1 MNTTLYGEI
10 KKLAQKWKQYP
21 NEYNPDDPNNR
32 QILIE
37 KNLKMAV
44 GVALKYRGMGLT
56 EDELISAA
64 TLGLCAAYEKY
75 NPDKVVLRNKLL
87 AAVTDVTTPEEFTEL
102 VANLMPYGG
111 KVAEMFA
118 NQKPQTPE
126 EMRQWV
132 YNNIKPAKF
141 SSVAYMWI
149 KAYVLSDLDKY
160 AKPVRVSE
168 KDRGDVFFDSIDEG
182 ELYFCNK
189 ITYKE
194 SDWEEREEKW
204 SKLMDGV
211 PSECQ
216 RVLEMRYGIGCD
228 EPMTLREIAAE
239 VGRDVRWVK
248 RCLVDCEDTLKWNAI
263 RHKLDIGKFL
273 G

>member
-1 MNTTLYGEI
+1 MNTTLYNEI
-10 KKLAQKWKQYP
+10 RELAKKWKSYP
-21 NEYNPDDPNNR
+21 NEYNPEDPNNR

-87 AAVTDVTTPEEFTEL
+87 TAVTDATTPEEFTEL

-132 YNNIKPAKF
+132 HNNIKPAKF

-194 SDWEEREEKW
+194 SDPEGEQQYEALWE
-204 SKLMDGV
+204 DV
-211 PSECQ
+211 PPMCRNIAE
-216 RVLEMRYGIGCD
+216 LRYGLGVD
-228 EPMTLREIAAE
+228 EPLTLREIADMYDRTVASVKSIIEE
-239 VGRDVRWVK
+239 VMEKVRA
-248 RCLVDCEDTLKWNAI
+248 NAKK
-263 RHKLDIGKFL
+263 HGVSL
-273 G
+273 GDLI

>member
-1 MNTTLYGEI
+1 MNTTLYKDI
-10 KKLAQKWKQYP
+10 KNLALKWKHHP

-44 GVALKYRGMGLT
+44 GVALKYRGMGLS

-64 TLGLCAAYEKY
+64 TLGLCAAYDKY
-75 NPDKVVLRNKLL
+75 NPEKVVLRNKLL
-87 AAVTDVTTPEEFTEL
+87 AAVTDATTPEEFTEL

-132 YNNIKPAKF
+132 HNNIKPAKF

-168 KDRGDVFFDSIDEG
+168 KDRGDVYFDYIDG
-182 ELYFCNK
+182 GDLYLCNK

-194 SDWEEREEKW
+194 SDPEGEQQYEALWE
-204 SKLMDGV
+204 GV
-211 PSECQ
+211 PPMCRNIAE
-216 RVLEMRYGIGCD
+216 LRYGLGVD
-228 EPMTLREIAAE
+228 EPLTLREIADMYDRTVASVKSIIEE
-239 VGRDVRWVK
+239 VSEKVRA
-248 RCLVDCEDTLKWNAI
+248 NAKK
-263 RHKLDIGKFL
+263 HGVSL
-273 G
+273 GDLI

>member
-1 MNTTLYGEI
+1 MNTTLYGDI

-21 NEYNPDDPNNR
+21 NEYNPDDPLNR

-87 AAVTDVTTPEEFTEL
+87 AAVTDATTPEEFTEL

-132 YNNIKPAKF
+132 HNNIKPAKF

-160 AKPVRVSE
+160 AKPVRVAE
-168 KDRGDVFFDSIDEG
+168 KDRGEVFFDYIDG
-182 ELYFCNK
+182 EDMYLCK
-189 ITYKE
+189 QITTTDNGMEKE
-194 SDWEEREEKW
+194 QDYELLWVDIPPMCRNIIE
-204 SKLMDGV
+204 L
-211 PSECQ
+211 
-216 RVLEMRYGIGCD
+216 RYGLGVD
-228 EPMTLREIAAE
+228 EPLTLREIAEIYDRPVSSIKSIIEE
-239 VGRDVRWVK
+239 VMEKVRG
-248 RCLVDCEDTLKWNAI
+248 NAAK
-263 RHKLDIGKFL
+263 HKINTGLFF
-273 G
+273 

>member
-1 MNTTLYGEI
+1 MNTTLYGDI
-10 KKLAQKWKQYP
+10 KKLAQKWKHYP
-21 NEYNPDDPNNR
+21 NEYNPDDPLNR

-87 AAVTDVTTPEEFTEL
+87 AAVTESTTPEEFTEL

-132 YNNIKPAKF
+132 HNNIKPAKF

-194 SDWEEREEKW
+194 NDPESEQEYELLWAD
-204 SKLMDGV
+204 V
-211 PSECQ
+211 PPMCRNIAE
-216 RVLEMRYGIGCD
+216 LRYGLGVD
-228 EPMTLREIAAE
+228 EPLTLREIADMYDRTVASVKSIIEE
-239 VGRDVRWVK
+239 VSEKVK
-248 RCLVDCEDTLKWNAI
+248 SNAAK
-263 RHKLDIGKFL
+263 HKIDIGKFL

>member
-1 MNTTLYGEI
+1 MNTTLYGDI

-21 NEYNPDDPNNR
+21 NEYNPDDPLNR

-87 AAVTDVTTPEEFTEL
+87 AAVTDATTPEEFTEL

-132 YNNIKPAKF
+132 HNNIKPAKF

-160 AKPVRVSE
+160 AKPVRVAE
-168 KDRGDVFFDSIDEG
+168 KDRGEVFFDYIDG
-182 ELYFCNK
+182 EDMYLCK
-189 ITYKE
+189 QITTTDNGMEKE
-194 SDWEEREEKW
+194 RDYELLWADIPPMCRNIIE
-204 SKLMDGV
+204 L
-211 PSECQ
+211 
-216 RVLEMRYGIGCD
+216 RYGLGVD
-228 EPMTLREIAAE
+228 EPLTLREIAEIYDRPVSSIKSIIEE
-239 VGRDVRWVK
+239 VMEKVRG
-248 RCLVDCEDTLKWNAI
+248 NAI
-263 RHKLDIGKFL
+263 KHKINTGLFF
-273 G
+273 

>member
-1 MNTTLYGEI
+1 MNTTLYGDI
-10 KKLAQKWKQYP
+10 KKLAQKWKHYP
-21 NEYNPDDPNNR
+21 NEYNPDDPLNR

-44 GVALKYRGMGLT
+44 GVALKYRGMGLS

-87 AAVTDVTTPEEFTEL
+87 AAVTDATTPEEFTEL

-132 YNNIKPAKF
+132 HNNIKPAKF

-189 ITYKE
+189 ITYKD
-194 SDWEEREEKW
+194 SDPEGEQQYEALWE
-204 SKLMDGV
+204 DV
-211 PSECQ
+211 PPMCRNIAE
-216 RVLEMRYGIGCD
+216 LRYGLGVD
-228 EPMTLREIAAE
+228 EPLTLREIADMYDRTVASVKSIIEE
-239 VGRDVRWVK
+239 VSEKVRA
-248 RCLVDCEDTLKWNAI
+248 NAKK
-263 RHKLDIGKFL
+263 HGVSL
-273 G
+273 GDLI

>member
-1 MNTTLYGEI
+1 MNTTLYGDI

-21 NEYNPDDPNNR
+21 NEYNPDDPLNR
-32 QILIE
+32 KILIE

-87 AAVTDVTTPEEFTEL
+87 AAVTDATTPEEFTEL

-132 YNNIKPAKF
+132 HNNIKPAKF

-160 AKPVRVSE
+160 AKPVRVAE
-168 KDRGDVFFDSIDEG
+168 KDRGEVFFDYIDG
-182 ELYFCNK
+182 EDVYLCK
-189 ITYKE
+189 QITTTDNGMEKE
-194 SDWEEREEKW
+194 QDYELLWADIPPMCRNIIE
-204 SKLMDGV
+204 L
-211 PSECQ
+211 
-216 RVLEMRYGIGCD
+216 RYGLGVD
-228 EPMTLREIAAE
+228 EPLTLREIADIYDRPVSSIKSIIEE
-239 VGRDVRWVK
+239 VMEKVRANAVK
-248 RCLVDCEDTLKWNAI
+248 
-263 RHKLDIGKFL
+263 HKINIGLFV
-273 G
+273 